1 MRTDDLFDLEYGY
14 WFNLSNE
21 RFYRRLDTLL
31 NLVQLVGGST
41 AAIAALQNNPQAV
54 VAAGIL
60 LAVCA
65 AISLLIQPGT
75 KAEQHRA
82 CKAQWRAIKGGA
94 TRVSDDA
101 LHLAVTELQG
111 TGPLGLSA
119 LAVPSYNEAVCAT
132 GREDQV
138 RPTAWTQ
145 RMAAMFA

>member
-21 RFYRRLDTLL
+21 RLYRHLDTLL
-31 NLVQLVGGST
+31 NLVQLVGGSA
-41 AAIAALQNNPQAV
+41 AAIAALQKEPQAV
-54 VAAGIL
+54 VFAGIA

-65 AISLLIQPGT
+65 AIALVVQPGI

-94 TRVSDDA
+94 AGLGDDA
-101 LHLAVTELQG
+101 LHRAVTDLQG
-111 TGPLGLSA
+111 SGPLGLAA
-119 LAVPSYNEAVCAT
+119 LAVPSYNAAVRAT

-138 RPTAWTQ
+138 RPVSWVQ
-145 RMAAMFA
+145 RLTGALA